1 MRQDVHVVA
10 PVEVEIDPARQG
22 VQEPCPGAEAKNPA
36 EQGRHLLEPGGA
48 YVPARQGTQAP
59 ALGICPAGQELPHPA
74 LPMIGDTAPSVLA
87 GQAAQ
92 TLAPALLEK
101 VCAGQG
107 LQLLEPGVGLK
118 EPGGQGRQI
127 GSALVAKVP
136 ARQVV
141 HAPLPVALLVP
152 GAQGVQVEEPTV
164 SACVPGGHGKQ
175 APGPTRS
182 LKVLTGQRLQKVCFS
197 LSWKRPTGH
206 PVHIADL
213 LSGVMN
219 PCSQSMQEGC
229 PVRRF
234 AVPGGHGVHPTDP
247 PRENVPVGQAVHCV
261 ARG

>member
-1 MRQDVHVVA
+1 M
-10 PVEVEIDPARQG
+10 
-22 VQEPCPGAEAKNPA
+22 
-36 EQGRHLLEPGGA
+36 
-48 YVPARQGTQAP
+48 T
-59 ALGICPAGQELPHPA
+59 
-74 LPMIGDTAPSVLA
+74 GDTAPSVLA
-87 GQAAQ
+87 GHAAQ
-92 TLAPALLEK
+92 TLAPAVLEK

-182 LKVLTGQRLQKVCFS
+182 LKVLTGQRLQEVCFS
-197 LSWKRPTGH
+197 LS
-206 PVHIADL
+206 
-213 LSGVMN
+213 
-219 PCSQSMQEGC
+219 
-229 PVRRF
+229 
-234 AVPGGHGVHPTDP
+234 
-247 PRENVPVGQAVHCV
+247 
-261 ARG
+261 